1 MKWMERLNENIKK
14 TVRSWLNVL
23 PANPFNFQINEMMD
37 FEGHAILNRIWYRGD
52 GNELE
57 QIYQQ
62 NAEFADRHKFWA
74 SRSTPGMDMRKIH
87 TGLPGLTVK
96 VLSFTVLPDMNEF
109 EFEQPAQ
116 EHCGKK
122 LRKII
127 NFIKR
132 LKAPSKKHC
141 LSEMALLKWQ

>member
-1 MKWMERLNENIKK
+1 MKWMDKLNENIKK

-62 NAEFADRHKFWA
+62 NAEFADRNKFWA
-74 SRSTPGMDMRKIH
+74 SKSTAGNEKDPYRSSGTD
-87 TGLPGLTVK
+87 
-96 VLSFTVLPDMNEF
+96 S
-109 EFEQPAQ
+109 
-116 EHCGKK
+116 
-122 LRKII
+122 
-127 NFIKR
+127 
-132 LKAPSKKHC
+132 
-141 LSEMALLKWQ
+141 

>member
-23 PANPFNFQINEMMD
+23 PANHFNFQINEMMD

-62 NAEFADRHKFWA
+62 NAELQTDTSSGQAD
-74 SRSTPGMDMRKIH
+74 
-87 TGLPGLTVK
+87 
-96 VLSFTVLPDMNEF
+96 
-109 EFEQPAQ
+109 QPL
-116 EHCGKK
+116 EWTCGK
-122 LRKII
+122 
-127 NFIKR
+127 FILVSR
-132 LKAPSKKHC
+132 G
-141 LSEMALLKWQ
+141 

>member
-96 VLSFTVLPDMNEF
+96 VLSFTVLPDMN
-109 EFEQPAQ
+109 
-116 EHCGKK
+116 K
-122 LRKII
+122 LRKRI

-141 LSEMALLKWQ
+141 LSEMALLKWL